1 MKQSENDI
9 QWSQLNKESMEY
21 AKSGDW
27 GLYRN
32 THLYMAYQLKKEKKY
47 EAALQMFL
55 EVCYLDLN
63 GPNNNGYF
71 SPDDEA
77 FAPRIIKFIQ
87 IEMRRQKLDI
97 SKVKGLFIEHA
108 DFVGRAMKLSV
119 DPIAAWSRLE
129 NELT

>member
-1 MKQSENDI
+1 MKQSENDK
-9 QWSQLNKESMEY
+9 QWSQLNKESIEY
-21 AKSGDW
+21 AKSRDW

-32 THLYMAYQLKKEKKY
+32 TRLYMAYQLKKEKKY

-55 EVCYLDLN
+55 EVCYLDIN
-63 GPNNNGYF
+63 GPDNNGYF
-71 SPDDEA
+71 SPDEGT
-77 FAPRIIKFIQ
+77 FYPGIIRFIQ

-119 DPIAAWSRLE
+119 DPIAAWKRLE
-129 NELT
+129 KELN